1 MSHKM
6 WDCSPKIM
14 KRGIWNM
21 NGWEEL
27 MNKEEMTEDEKKIV
41 CNSLMTTEAR
51 MERLILK
58 HFSPEDFR
66 KVWERRI
73 GDGLIGGKACGLL
86 VARKLIKVCLP
97 EFGEFIEPHHSYFI
111 GSDVFCKYL
120 EQNDCIELREKH
132 RREKEHFKEAE
143 ELKSRLRNGV
153 FPEHVRM
160 QLKGVLEHYDN
171 TPIIVRSSSFLEDGY
186 GNAFSGKYESI
197 FCMNQGT
204 EEERLQELE
213 DAVRQVYASTMNPSA
228 IEYRRKRK
236 LLDVDEQMA
245 LLVQKVEGERYGDLY
260 FPVAAGMGCS
270 YNPYKWM
277 EHMNPDAG
285 MLRIV
290 VGLGTRAVERTPG
303 DYPRLVGLDRAQA
316 NIRTTIAERHKFS
329 QRQVDVLDFS
339 QNRLTTKPLEMV
351 IQKMTD
357 WQKKTVL
364 SRDSDAEYMLSQRRQ
379 FRKVYFADCQ
389 GLVENN
395 EFIRMMRKILKM
407 LEAEYERPVDVEFAV
422 KNSEAGVWKVNL
434 LQCRPL
440 QTAASENVVIP
451 EGIDNE
457 LLFDVRRTSMR
468 RSKKESLDRIVWVDP
483 QAYYEYPYAK
493 KPDVGRM
500 ISQINQRYEEEDKK
514 LMLLV
519 PGRIGTSS
527 PELGVPVV
535 YADISQFI
543 AICEVA
549 YSKAGYRPE
558 LSYGSHMFQD
568 LVEADVYYGAINEN
582 SKTRLYQPEL
592 LKKFPDVFLELW
604 PEEKEL
610 SNIIKVFDVSG
621 SGTSLLLDAK
631 DGRAVCRLGMD
642 SNG

>member
-1 MSHKM
+1 
-6 WDCSPKIM
+6 
-14 KRGIWNM
+14 M

-27 MNKEEMTEDEKKIV
+27 LNKEEMTEDEKKIV

-58 HFSPEDFR
+58 HFTPQDFR

-73 GDGLIGGKACGLL
+73 GEGLIGGKACGLL
-86 VARKLIKVCLP
+86 VARKLIKARLP
-97 EFGEFIEPHHSYFI
+97 EFNEFIEPHHSFFI
-111 GSDVFCKYL
+111 GSDVFCEYL
-120 EQNDCIELREKH
+120 KQNDCEELRERH
-132 RREKEHFKEAE
+132 RREKESFKETE
-143 ELKSRLRNGV
+143 ELKRRLSTGV
-153 FPEHVRM
+153 FPESIRAE
-160 QLKGVLEHYDN
+160 LKKVLTYYGT
-171 TPIIVRSSSFLEDGY
+171 TPIIVRSSSLLEDGY

-197 FCMNQGT
+197 FCMNQGS
-204 EEERLQELE
+204 EEERLLELE
-213 DAVRQVYASTMNPSA
+213 DAIRQVYASTMNPSA

-245 LLVQKVEGERYGDLY
+245 LLVQKVEGERYGEMY
-260 FPVAAGMGCS
+260 FPAAAGMGCS

-329 QRQVDVLDFS
+329 QRHVDVLDFS
-339 QNRLTTKPLEMV
+339 ENKLMTRPLDMV
-351 IQKMTD
+351 IRNMPD
-357 WQKKTVL
+357 WQKKLVL
-364 SRDSDAEYMLSQRRQ
+364 SRDSEAEYMLSQRRQ

-389 GLVENN
+389 GLVEKN
-395 EFIRMMRKILKM
+395 EFVRMMRKILKM
-407 LEAEYERPVDVEFAV
+407 LETEYERPVDVEFAL
-422 KNSEAGVWKVNL
+422 KNPEEGVWRVNL

-440 QTAASENVVIP
+440 QAAASENIVIP
-451 EGIDNE
+451 EGVDDE

-468 RSKKESLDRIVWVDP
+468 RSKKENLDRIVWVDP

-500 ISQINQRYEEEDKK
+500 ISQINQRYEEEELK

-592 LKKFPDVFLELW
+592 LRKFPDVFLKLW

-610 SNIIKVFDVSG
+610 SEIIKVFDVSG
-621 SGTSLLLDAK
+621 SGTCLLLDAK
-631 DGRAVCRLGMD
+631 DGRAVCRLGKVTKVTD
-642 SNG
+642 C

>member
-1 MSHKM
+1 
-6 WDCSPKIM
+6 
-14 KRGIWNM
+14 M
-21 NGWEEL
+21 NGWEEFL
-27 MNKEEMTEDEKKIV
+27 NKEELTEDEKKIV

-58 HFSPEDFR
+58 HFSMEDFR
-66 KVWERRI
+66 KIWEKRI

-86 VARKLIKVCLP
+86 VARKLIKVRLP
-97 EFGEFIEPHHSYFI
+97 EFSDFIESHHSFFI
-111 GSDVFCKYL
+111 GSDVFCQYL
-120 EQNDCIELREKH
+120 EQNGCTELREKH
-132 RREKEHFKEAE
+132 RREKERFKEVD
-143 ELKSRLRNGV
+143 ELKRRLKNGV
-153 FPEHVRM
+153 FSEKVEKELKRM
-160 QLKGVLEHYDN
+160 LEYYGT

-197 FCMNQGT
+197 FCMNQGS

-213 DAVRQVYASTMNPSA
+213 EAVRQIYASTMNPSA

-236 LLDVDEQMA
+236 LLDADEQMA
-245 LLVQKVEGERYGDLY
+245 LLVQKVEGEHCGDFY
-260 FPVAAGMGCS
+260 FPAAAGMGCS

-277 EHMNPDAG
+277 EHMNPDEG

-303 DYPRLVGLDRAQA
+303 DYPRLVGLDRARA
-316 NIRTTIAERHKFS
+316 NIRGTIAEQHKFS

-339 QNRLTTKPLEMV
+339 ENKLATKPLETV
-351 IQKMTD
+351 IQKMPE
-357 WQKKTVL
+357 WQKKLVL
-364 SRDSDAEYMLSQRRQ
+364 SRDTEAEYMLSQRRR

-389 GLVENN
+389 GLVEKND
-395 EFIRMMRKILKM
+395 FIWMMRKMLKM

-422 KNSEAGVWKVNL
+422 KCPKEGVWKVNL

-440 QTAASENVVIP
+440 QVAVSENVVIP
-451 EGIDNE
+451 EGIDDE

-468 RSKKESLDRIVWVDP
+468 RSKRESLDKIVWVDP

-500 ISQINQRYEEEDKK
+500 ISQINQHYEEEDKK

-592 LKKFPDVFLELW
+592 LKRFPDAFLKLW
-604 PEEKEL
+604 PKEEEL
-610 SNIIKVFDVSG
+610 SGIIKVFDVEG
-621 SGTSLLLDAK
+621 SGTCLYLDAK
-631 DGRAVCRLGMD
+631 EGRAVCRLGKR
-642 SNG
+642 

>member
-1 MSHKM
+1 MS
-6 WDCSPKIM
+6 
-14 KRGIWNM
+14 N
-21 NGWEEL
+21 WEKLLDKVEL
-27 MNKEEMTEDEKKIV
+27 SEEEKKIV
-41 CNSLMTTEAR
+41 CQNLMTTESR
-51 MERLILK
+51 MEKLILK
-58 HFSPEDFR
+58 YFTTEDFR
-66 KVWERRI
+66 KVWKKRI
-73 GDGLIGGKACGLL
+73 GGGLIGGKACGLL
-86 VARKLIKVCLP
+86 VARKLIKVNLP
-97 EFGEFIEPHHSYFI
+97 EFKEHIEPHNSFFI

-120 EQNDCIELREKH
+120 EQNVCVELREKQ
-132 RREKEHFKEAE
+132 RREKEHFEEAE
-143 ELKSRLRNGV
+143 ELRGRIRNGI
-153 FPEHVRM
+153 FPEYIRGE
-160 QLKGVLEHYDN
+160 LKKVLEHYGT
-171 TPIIVRSSSFLEDGY
+171 TPIIVRSSSLLEDGY

-197 FCMNQGT
+197 FCMNQGS
-204 EEERLQELE
+204 EEERLCELE

-245 LLVQKVEGERYGDLY
+245 LLVQKVEGEQYGDIYL
-260 FPVAAGMGCS
+260 PTAAGMGCS

-285 MLRIV
+285 MLRMV
-290 VGLGTRAVERTPG
+290 MGLGTRAVERTPG
-303 DYPRLVGLDRAQA
+303 DYPRLVGLDRAQG

-329 QRQVDVLDFS
+329 QRQVDVLDFA
-339 QNRLTTKPLEMV
+339 QNKLCAKPLESIV
-351 IQKMTD
+351 PNLPE
-357 WQKKTVL
+357 WQKKQVL
-364 SRDSDAEYMLSQRRQ
+364 SRDTDAEYILSQRRQ
-379 FRKVYFADCQ
+379 FRKIYFADCQ
-389 GLVENN
+389 GLVDNH
-395 EFIRMMRKILKM
+395 EFIRLMRKILKM

-422 KNSEAGVWKVNL
+422 KCRQDGDWSVNF

-440 QTAASENVVIP
+440 QVSSSELVEIP
-451 EGIDNE
+451 EGIDNHI
-457 LLFDVRRTSMR
+457 LFDVRRTSMR
-468 RSKKESLDRIVWVDP
+468 RSKREQLDCIVWVDP

-500 ISQINQRYEEEDKK
+500 ISQINQYFEEVDKK

-582 SKTRLYQPEL
+582 SKTRLYQPDL
-592 LKKFPDVFLELW
+592 LNQFPNVFLNIW
-604 PEEKEL
+604 PDEHEL
-610 SNIIKVFDVSG
+610 SQIVKVFDVSG
-621 SGTSLLLDAK
+621 TGTSLLLDAK
-631 DGRAVCRLGMD
+631 EGRAVCMLEKSR
-642 SNG
+642 

>member
-1 MSHKM
+1 MDNWKGLLS
-6 WDCSPKIM
+6 
-14 KRGIWNM
+14 
-21 NGWEEL
+21 
-27 MNKEEMTEDEKKIV
+27 KEILTEDEKKQV
-41 CNSLMTTEAR
+41 CNNLMTTEVR

-58 HFSPEDFR
+58 HFEAEDFR
-66 KVWERRI
+66 KVYERRI
-73 GDGLIGGKACGLL
+73 GEGLIGGKACGLL
-86 VARKLIKVCLP
+86 VARKLIRVKLP
-97 EFGEFIEPHHSYFI
+97 EFMEYIEPHNSFFI
-111 GSDVFCKYL
+111 GSDVFCSYL
-120 EQNDCIELREKH
+120 KLNDCVELREKQ
-132 RREKEHFKEAE
+132 RREKEAFCEAE
-143 ELKSRLRNGV
+143 ELAKRLRNGK
-153 FPEHVRM
+153 FSKEICEKLRTM
-160 QLKGVLEHYDN
+160 LAFYGN
-171 TPIIVRSSSFLEDGY
+171 TPIIIRSSSFLEDGY

-204 EEERLQELE
+204 EEERLFEVKE
-213 DAVRQVYASTMNPSA
+213 AIRKVYASTMNPSA

-245 LLVQKVEGERYGDLY
+245 LLVQRVEGERHGDYY
-260 FPVAAGMGCS
+260 FPIAAGMGCS

-285 MLRIV
+285 MLRV
-290 VGLGTRAVERTPG
+290 VMGLGTRAVERTPG

-316 NIRTTIAERHKFS
+316 NIRTTVAERHKFS
-329 QRQVDVLDFS
+329 QRQMDLLDFAE
-339 QNRLTTKPLEMV
+339 NKLCTKIIDSVLPVLSES
-351 IQKMTD
+351 
-357 WQKKTVL
+357 QKKLVL
-364 SRDSDAEYMLSQRRQ
+364 SRDGEAEYMLRQRRK

-389 GLVENN
+389 GIVENT

-407 LEAEYERPVDVEFAV
+407 LEAEYERPVDIEFAAEY
-422 KNSEAGVWKVNL
+422 SENGVKVNL

-440 QTAASENVVIP
+440 QSASSERVAIP
-451 EGIDNE
+451 EGIDGE

-468 RSKKESLDRIVWVDP
+468 RSKAEQIDYIVWVDP

-493 KPDVGRM
+493 KPDVGRL
-500 ISQINQRYEEEDKK
+500 ISRINQYFEEKEKK

-592 LKKFPDVFLELW
+592 LRAFQDVLPKIW

-610 SNIIKVFDVSG
+610 SEIIKVYEVT
-621 SGTSLLLDAK
+621 GTHTCLILDAK
-631 DGRAVCRLGMD
+631 EGRAVCRLGKAKKE
-642 SNG
+642 

>member
-1 MSHKM
+1 
-6 WDCSPKIM
+6 
-14 KRGIWNM
+14 M
-21 NGWEEL
+21 NGWEEFL
-27 MNKEEMTEDEKKIV
+27 NKEELTEDEKKIV

-58 HFSPEDFR
+58 HFSMEDFR
-66 KVWERRI
+66 KIWEKRI

-86 VARKLIKVCLP
+86 VARKLIKVRLP
-97 EFGEFIEPHHSYFI
+97 EFSDFIESHHSFFI
-111 GSDVFCKYL
+111 GSDVFCQYL
-120 EQNDCIELREKH
+120 EQNGCTELREKH
-132 RREKEHFKEAE
+132 RREKERFKEVD
-143 ELKSRLRNGV
+143 ELKRRLKNGV
-153 FPEHVRM
+153 FLEKVEKELKRM
-160 QLKGVLEHYDN
+160 LEYYGT

-197 FCMNQGT
+197 FCMNQGS

-213 DAVRQVYASTMNPSA
+213 EAVRQIYASTMNPSA

-236 LLDVDEQMA
+236 LLDADEQMA
-245 LLVQKVEGERYGDLY
+245 LLVQKVEGEHCGDFY
-260 FPVAAGMGCS
+260 FPAAAGMGCS

-277 EHMNPDAG
+277 EHMNPDEG

-303 DYPRLVGLDRAQA
+303 DYPRLVGLDRARA
-316 NIRTTIAERHKFS
+316 NIRGTIAEQHKFS

-339 QNRLTTKPLEMV
+339 ENKLATKPLETV
-351 IQKMTD
+351 IQKMPE
-357 WQKKTVL
+357 WQKKLVL
-364 SRDSDAEYMLSQRRQ
+364 SRDTEAEYMLSQRRR

-389 GLVENN
+389 GLVEKND
-395 EFIRMMRKILKM
+395 FIWMMRKMLKM

-422 KNSEAGVWKVNL
+422 KCPKEGVWKVNL

-440 QTAASENVVIP
+440 QVAVSENVVIP
-451 EGIDNE
+451 EGIDDE

-468 RSKKESLDRIVWVDP
+468 RSKRESLDKIVWVDP

-500 ISQINQRYEEEDKK
+500 ISQINQHYEEEDKK

-592 LKKFPDVFLELW
+592 LKRFPDAFLKLW
-604 PEEKEL
+604 PKEEEL
-610 SNIIKVFDVSG
+610 SGIIKVFDVEG
-621 SGTSLLLDAK
+621 SGTCLYLDAK
-631 DGRAVCRLGMD
+631 EGRAVCRLGKR
-642 SNG
+642 

>member
-1 MSHKM
+1 MSHEM
-6 WDCSPKIM
+6 WYDSPWIEKGD
-14 KRGIWNM
+14 RNM

-27 MNKEEMTEDEKKIV
+27 LNKEEMTEDEKKIV

-58 HFSPEDFR
+58 HFTPRDFK

-73 GDGLIGGKACGLL
+73 GEGLIGGKACGLL
-86 VARKLIKVCLP
+86 VARKLIKVRLP
-97 EFGEFIEPHHSYFI
+97 EFQEFIEPHHSFFI

-120 EQNDCIELREKH
+120 EQNDCEELREKH

-143 ELKSRLRNGV
+143 ELKRRISSGV
-153 FPEHVRM
+153 FPESIRSE
-160 QLKGVLEHYDN
+160 LKKVLEYYGT
-171 TPIIVRSSSFLEDGY
+171 TPMIVRSSSFLEDGY

-204 EEERLQELE
+204 EEERLLELE
-213 DAVRQVYASTMNPSA
+213 DAIRQVYASTMNPSA

-245 LLVQKVEGERYGDLY
+245 LLVQKVEGERYGDMY
-260 FPVAAGMGCS
+260 FPAAAGMGCS

-277 EHMNPDAG
+277 ELMNPDAG

-339 QNRLTTKPLEMV
+339 ENKLMTRPLDMV
-351 IQKMTD
+351 IRNMPD
-357 WQKKTVL
+357 WQKKLVL
-364 SRDSDAEYMLSQRRQ
+364 SRDSEAEYMLSQRRQ

-389 GLVENN
+389 GLVEKND
-395 EFIRMMRKILKM
+395 FIRMMRKILKM
-407 LEAEYERPVDVEFAV
+407 LEAEYERPVDVEFAL
-422 KNSEAGVWKVNL
+422 KNPEEGLWRVNL

-451 EGIDNE
+451 EGVDDE

-468 RSKKESLDRIVWVDP
+468 RSKKEKLDRIVWVDP

-500 ISQINQRYEEEDKK
+500 ISQINQRYEEEDLK

-592 LKKFPDVFLELW
+592 LNKFPNVFLNLW

-610 SNIIKVFDVSG
+610 SDIIKVFDVSG
-621 SGTSLLLDAK
+621 SGTCLLLDAK
-631 DGRAVCRLGMD
+631 DGRAVCRLGK
-642 SNG
+642 